1 MSGDERIEGEARERF
16 LRGLQAE
23 AADRGDP
30 IGWFEP
36 LYAKALEGQVD
47 APWEDGQANPMLREW
62 LEIRRPDG
70 RGKRALEVGCGYGHG
85 ARLLVESGYR
95 VDAVDLSASAIALAR
110 QHNSHPAIDF
120 AQADMLEP
128 PPEFEHAFDLIVE
141 IYTLQAIPE
150 DLRQRLTRV
159 LPRCLAPGGEL
170 LVICRARDEQQPA
183 QGPPW
188 PLAESEIRALTQTPE
203 GLKLVQLERFHDGE
217 DPPRDRFRALLRA
230 PN

>member
-47 APWEDGQANPMLREW
+47 APWEETAKPTPCCASGSKSAA
-62 LEIRRPDG
+62 RRPRQTRPRSG
-70 RGKRALEVGCGYGHG
+70 LRPRPRRPP
-85 ARLLVESGYR
+85 ARRIGYR

-110 QHNSHPAIDF
+110 QHNSHPATRPDF
-120 AQADMLEP
+120 AKP
-128 PPEFEHAFDLIVE
+128 TCSNPRRSSNAFDLIVE
-141 IYTLQAIPE
+141 IYTLQAIPKTSPAPHP
-150 DLRQRLTRV
+150 RP
-159 LPRCLAPGGEL
+159 PRCLAPGGEL
-170 LVICRARDEQQPA
+170 LVICRARDGQRRPKA
-183 QGPPW
+183 RRGPRR
-188 PLAESEIRALTQTPE
+188 IRNTRPDADPE

-217 DPPRDRFRALLRA
+217 DPRDRFRALLRA